1 MRWVLAAALWCAAC
15 AGPVVAL
22 AAQPAL
28 HWVQSVAVKEG
39 ERNSCDAPHFGEA
52 ELKAYF
58 LRDARR
64 VPEEGFAHRDWAGCY
79 AEGFALD
86 ARGRRQLSWQLD
98 LLGTGVLTWAD
109 GRVERFACEECLS
122 Q

>member
-1 MRWVLAAALWCAAC
+1 MRRVLTATLWCAAC
-15 AGPVVAL
+15 AGPVVAHT
-22 AAQPAL
+22 AQPAL
-28 HWVQSVAVKEG
+28 RWLQSVAVKEG
-39 ERNSCDAPHFGEA
+39 ERNSCDAPRFSEA

-86 ARGRRQLSWQLD
+86 ARGRRQLNWQLD

-109 GRVERFACEECLS
+109 GRVEHFACEGCLS

>member
-1 MRWVLAAALWCAAC
+1 MKLALAATLLCVAC
-15 AGPVVAL
+15 AGPGAAH

-28 HWVQSVAVKEG
+28 RWVQSVAVKEG
-39 ERNSCDAPHFGEA
+39 ARNSCDAPRFSEA
-52 ELKAYF
+52 ELKAFF
-58 LRDARR
+58 LRDAKR

-86 ARGRRQLSWQLD
+86 ARGRRKLSWQLD
-98 LLGTGVLTWAD
+98 LLGTGVLTWVD
-109 GRVERFACEECLS
+109 GRIERFACEECLR

>member
-1 MRWVLAAALWCAAC
+1 MRRVLAAIGWCAAC
-15 AGPVVAL
+15 MEPVVAQ
-22 AAQPAL
+22 AAPPAL

-39 ERNSCDAPHFGEA
+39 ECNLCDAPHFSEA
-52 ELKAYF
+52 ELDAYF

-79 AEGFALD
+79 AEGFAVD

-109 GRVERFACEECLS
+109 GRVERFACEGCLD